1 MRKFKKKEMLDT
13 ILTLKKTNSSIVCSN
28 SKVEQVNLVNELTQ
42 CQESAFLLGT
52 YLETLGKTE
61 SLVYILE
68 DYCENIYQMS
78 ISLSDD
84 IKFRQLSKKINEQLI
99 KLYNEIKYD
108 LPEDKKEIVFLPYK
122 ASMWDSLESVWKATI
137 EDQNCD
143 VYVVPI
149 PYFSKNPDKTLG
161 QMYYEGDEFPDYV
174 PITSWKDYKFEE
186 RRPDVTYIHNPYDKC
201 NFVTTIHPSFYAKE
215 IKKYTGILV
224 YIPYFVAINDNVEPH
239 LCVLPGTLHSDKVI
253 VESENVRRIYIE
265 ELQKFEKENNCKDV
279 FGNVEEKVIALGS
292 PKYDKVLMN
301 QEDLNIP
308 KDWLEMMYKQD
319 GSIKKVVLYNTT
331 VTAMLQNTEMM
342 IRKIQSVINYF
353 EQEKELL
360 LLWRP
365 HPLLKATLKSM
376 RGSSY
381 PKYMQIESDFK
392 AKKFGIYDES
402 SNLQRA
408 INLSDIY
415 YGDYSSVADLFRST
429 GKPVLFQNL
438 KVDGFDIESQFV
450 FLIGMSVYKNNLYAM
465 LYDRNVVIKID
476 LLTKTMHY
484 YGKLPSKPM
493 LKPKM
498 YHFTKIYD
506 DKMYYIP
513 FSETKLLVYD
523 FIKQEYDEIDLE
535 LKQELS
541 GGEGNFYNCHIYKN
555 RIYLFPFR
563 YRAILCLDL
572 KTRQIVKSIDL
583 SKEFPLSDNP
593 ILFIRYALVDE
604 THVLLPVLSSNKILM
619 FDLERFIFEIF
630 SIGEESLCFN
640 SIVKYKEEFWLEVR
654 NKFLFVKWNFHTK
667 KIQILEGLSN
677 NRSENYIS
685 CFDGKATTLYN
696 NWLYCFPARYDTAI
710 KVNLETGE
718 QQIIEELEPYC
729 KSDKINKECSIFDGF
744 ARDGNKVY
752 FNYQVYDSIL
762 IYDLE
767 NGEVSVFAREFSNSE
782 EEERRMRNDFID
794 GICIDSEMVKDA
806 RKEVQIVGPVI
817 AKYITDLIT

>member
-1 MRKFKKKEMLDT
+1 MLDT
-13 ILTLKKTNSSIVCSN
+13 ILTLDKANSSIVSN
-28 SKVEQVNLVNELTQ
+28 NGKVEQVSLVNELTL
-42 CQESAFLLGT
+42 CQETAFLLGT

-484 YGKLPSKPM
+484 YGKLPNKPM
-493 LKPKM
+493 LTLTM
-498 YHFTKIYD
+498 YNFTKIYG
-506 DKMYYIP
+506 DKLYYVP

-523 FIKQEYDEIDLE
+523 FNKQEYDEIDLE

-555 RIYLFPFR
+555 RIFLFPFR

-619 FDLERFIFEIF
+619 FDLERFIFEVF

-667 KIQILEGLSN
+667 NIQIIEGLSN
-677 NRSENYIS
+677 NRFENYIS
-685 CFDGKATTLYN
+685 CFNGKATTLYN
-696 NWLYCFPARYDTAI
+696 NWLYCFPAGYDTAI
-710 KVNLETGE
+710 KVNLDTGE
-718 QQIIEELEPYC
+718 QQVIEELEPYC
-729 KSDKINKECSIFDGF
+729 KSDKINKKYAIFDGF
-744 ARDGNKVY
+744 ARDGNKLY
-752 FNYQVYDSIL
+752 FNYQVDDSIL
-762 IYDLE
+762 MYDLD
-767 NGEVSVFAREFSNSE
+767 NGEVSVFARKFSNSE

-794 GICIDSEMVKDA
+794 GIFKDSELA
-806 RKEVQIVGPVI
+806 QETRKEAQKVGPVI
-817 AKYITDLIT
+817 AKYITNLIN

>member
-1 MRKFKKKEMLDT
+1 MLDT
-13 ILTLKKTNSSIVCSN
+13 ILTLNNTNSSIVGCN
-28 SKVEQVNLVNELTQ
+28 SKIEQVNLVNELTK
-42 CQESAFLLGT
+42 CQETAFLLGT
-52 YLETLGKTE
+52 YLETQGKTE
-61 SLVYILE
+61 SIVCILE

-84 IKFRQLSKKINEQLI
+84 IKFRELSKKINEQLT
-99 KLYNEIKYD
+99 KLYNEIKYN

-122 ASMWDSLESVWKATI
+122 ASMWDSLESVWKATK
-137 EDQNCD
+137 EDQSCD

-149 PYFSKNPDKTLG
+149 PYFIKNSDKTLG

-174 PITSWKDYKFEE
+174 PITSWKDYNFEE

-201 NFVTTIHPSFYAKE
+201 NLVTTIHPSFYARELKS
-215 IKKYTGILV
+215 YTGILV

-265 ELQKFEKENNCKDV
+265 ELKKFEKENNCKDA
-279 FGNVEEKVIALGS
+279 FGNVEEKFIAIGS
-292 PKYDKVLMN
+292 PKYDKALMN

-308 KDWLEMMYKQD
+308 RDWLDMMYKQD

-331 VTAMLQNTEMM
+331 ITAMLENTEMM
-342 IRKIQSVINYF
+342 IRKIQSIINYF
-353 EQEKELL
+353 EQERELV

-376 RGSSY
+376 RGSAY

-392 AKKFGIYDES
+392 AKKVGIYDES
-402 SNLQRA
+402 SDLQRA
-408 INLSDIY
+408 INLSDLY

-438 KVDGFDIESQFV
+438 KFDGFDTESQFI
-450 FLIGMSVYKNNLYAM
+450 FLIGMFVYKNNIYAM

-484 YGKLPSKPM
+484 HGKLPNKPM
-493 LKPKM
+493 LSTKM
-498 YHFTKIYD
+498 YHFTKIYG
-506 DKMYYIP
+506 DKIYYVP
-513 FSETKLLVYD
+513 FNETKLLVYD
-523 FIKQEYDEIDLE
+523 FGIQEYDEIDLK

-555 RIYLFPFR
+555 RIFLFPFG
-563 YRAILCLDL
+563 YRAILCVDL

-593 ILFIRYALVDE
+593 ILFIRYVLVDE
-604 THVLLPVLSSNKILM
+604 THVLLPAFSSNKILM
-619 FDLERFIFEIF
+619 FDLESFIFEIF

-710 KVNLETGE
+710 KVNLDTGE

-729 KSDKINKECSIFDGF
+729 KSDKINKEYAIFDGF
-744 ARDGNKVY
+744 ARDGNKLY
-752 FNYQVYDSIL
+752 FNYQVDDSIL
-762 IYDLE
+762 MYDLD
-767 NGEVSVFAREFSNSE
+767 NGEVSVFARKFSNSE
-782 EEERRMRNDFID
+782 EEERRMRNDFIE
-794 GICIDSEMVKDA
+794 GICKDSEIAQETK
-806 RKEVQIVGPVI
+806 KEVQKVGHVI
-817 AKYITDLIT
+817 AKYITNLIN